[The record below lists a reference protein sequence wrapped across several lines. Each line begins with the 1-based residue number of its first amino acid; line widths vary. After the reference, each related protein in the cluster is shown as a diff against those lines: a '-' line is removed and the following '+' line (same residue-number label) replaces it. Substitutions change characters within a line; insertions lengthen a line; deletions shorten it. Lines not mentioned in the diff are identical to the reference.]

1 MYKNSAKYDRSHAA
15 DGARIRRRSVV
26 ALLAGAMAIA
36 SMSCGMALAEDI
48 PADTIVEAVPAL
60 PTGFAYDDKP
70 AGYENI
76 EYANA
81 TAGKLLRNPY
91 VEYSG
96 SSLTQDLTKFEPV
109 LAESWDVSE
118 DGLVYTFHLKQGALS
133 VAGNELT
140 ADDVIWSYERKWKTH
155 SVAPFVNT
163 PIIKDPT
170 TQFAKVDKYTFTITI
185 ARKGDGFTLLGL
197 LANITGEIYDS
208 TLLKQHET
216 AEDPY
221 AVTWSSLNGNF
232 GFGPYTLSRFTSGQ
246 ELVLKAN
253 PNYILGKPAI
263 DRIIQRL
270 VPDAGTRANLLRNG
284 DVDLAV
290 QLRPADITE
299 LSADANLRTYA
310 MPTNNYVWLVM
321 KTDAEPFSELALRQ
335 ALDFAIPYD
344 RIVEQVYKGHA
355 ELVTGLIN
363 PVYAGA
369 SAGLPG
375 RIYDPVK
382 AKAILE
388 AAGHT
393 EPVKI
398 SIGVSSAVPDLGELA
413 LQIQTYAEPAGF
425 VVEVNSLPP
434 AALQK
439 SISDGTFQAYIVRDM
454 AFTQSPPYELLVN
467 LNKGSRINRA
477 KWENDDY
484 YAAVNAG
491 IEAGDPLS
499 PEAAVHWT
507 EAQRLWREYAPHITI
522 AAVLPLM
529 ASRNPLT
536 GFAHRSDNVVD
547 FSIMKKQ

>member
-1 MYKNSAKYDRSHAA
+1 MANMSTETS
-15 DGARIRRRSVV
+15 DGFPLARGPRFRRRSMV
-26 ALLAGAMAIA
+26 ALVASAMILAGMGNGVAMAQQ
-36 SMSCGMALAEDI
+36 I

-81 TAGKLLRNPY
+81 TAGKLIRNPY
-91 VEYSG
+91 VTHDVM
-96 SSLTQDLTKFEPV
+96 SLTQDLTQFEPV
-109 LAESWDVSE
+109 LAERWEVSQ
-118 DGLVYTFHLKQGALS
+118 DGLVYTFHLKQGVLS

-140 ADDVIWSYERKWKTH
+140 ADDVLWSYERKWKTH

-185 ARKGDGFTLLGL
+185 DRKGDGFTLLGL

-208 TLLKQHET
+208 TLLKQHAT
-216 AEDPY
+216 PEDPY
-221 AVTWSSLNGNF
+221 AVAWSSLNGNF

-253 PNYILGKPAI
+253 PNYVLGKPAI
-263 DRIIQRL
+263 DRVIQRL

-290 QLRPADITE
+290 QLRPADI
-299 LSADANLRTYA
+299 ADLAANPDINTYDMA
-310 MPTNNYVWLVM
+310 TNNYVWLVM
-321 KTDAEPFSELALRQ
+321 KTDAEPFNDLALRQ
-335 ALDFAIPYD
+335 ALDFAVPYE
-344 RIVEQVYKGHA
+344 RIVEQVDKWHA
-355 ELVTGLIN
+355 KIVTGLIN
-363 PVYAGA
+363 PVYPGA
-369 SAGLPG
+369 SEGLPD
-375 RIYDPVK
+375 RIYDPEK

-388 AAGHT
+388 AAGYT

-413 LQIQTYAEPAGF
+413 LQIQTFAAPAGIE
-425 VVEVNSLPP
+425 VEVNSLPP

-499 PEAAVHWT
+499 PEAAVHWS
-507 EAQRLWREYAPHITI
+507 EAQRLWREFAPHITI
-522 AAVLPLM
+522 ASVKPLM
-529 ASRNPLT
+529 AARSNVF

-547 FSIMKKQ
+547 LSLGY